1 MRRRSD
7 PKRVRQIVA
16 FSLTIATSLVLL
28 LVPLYIEVKLIDG
41 GPEQVSTSTL
51 LETVGPSIFVPLLI
65 PLALTGLPL
74 LLSGRARD
82 YGSVANTVALA
93 IFIVIGSASIG
104 WFYVPAMTAAVAA
117 LAVPSRRRGTLQVH
131 LS

>member
-82 YGSVANTVALA
+82 YGSVATTVALA